1 MTTKTEPIKPVVLVC
16 GKTGAGKSSLIQAMT
31 HKGTVPDS
39 AISDS
44 KPCTEGFN
52 VYETEIATFV
62 DAEGYEPGK
71 PIDAYAT
78 FIWEEIKTRV
88 ASEEVKQV
96 ITSIWYCLDG
106 SGARV
111 QQGDLDFIKK
121 LESSRVKLV
130 VTKSEIL
137 RDKQRKEL
145 SDELL
150 KQIKPGRI
158 IYVSSH
164 RKDGLETLS
173 KSIDEDACSAGIFA
187 SQQIE
192 EYKRRLKEYYRRRI
206 REWEERIDKEADSII
221 HWGAGRAAAIAII
234 PIPVADVVPLL
245 TNETYMI
252 YRLGNLYGFSVGEN
266 ILSSLTGVA
275 GASLAGKL
283 IASFLPGLKIA
294 IAAGVTYGVG
304 KAAKSFF
311 KSGMTLSQEELKREY
326 ERAKDEA
333 KKTNWEEHQ
342 VKEEN

>member
-1 MTTKTEPIKPVVLVC
+1 MTTTTEAIKPVILVC

-31 HKGTVPDS
+31 HEGTVPDS

-44 KPCTEGFN
+44 KPCTKGFD

-71 PIDAYAT
+71 PIDEYAS
-78 FIWEEIKTRV
+78 FILKEMKERV
-88 ASEEVKQV
+88 ASEKVTQV

-106 SGARV
+106 SGGRV
-111 QQGDLDFIKK
+111 QDGDKAFLKK
-121 LESSRVKLV
+121 LGSSRVKLV
-130 VTKSEIL
+130 VTKSEII
-137 RDKQRKEL
+137 RDDQRKAL
-145 SDELL
+145 ADALL
-150 KQIKPGRI
+150 GLIKPDRI

-173 KSIDEDACSAGIFA
+173 KYINKDAIFA
-187 SQQIE
+187 GKFASKQIE
-192 EYKRRLKEYYRRRI
+192 DYTRRVEEYYRKLI
-206 REWEERIDKEADSII
+206 REWEERIDEEADSII

-234 PIPVADVVPLL
+234 PIPLADVVPLL

-266 ILSSLTGVA
+266 ILSTLTGVA

-294 IAAGVTYGVG
+294 IAAGITYGVG

>member
-1 MTTKTEPIKPVVLVC
+1 MTTTTEAIKPVILVC

-31 HKGTVPDS
+31 HEGTVPDS

-44 KPCTEGFN
+44 KPCTKGFD

-71 PIDAYAT
+71 TIDEYAT
-78 FIWEEIKTRV
+78 FILEEMKKRV
-88 ASEEVKQV
+88 ASMKVTQV

-121 LESSRVKLV
+121 LGSSRVRLV

-145 SDELL
+145 SEALL
-150 KQIKPGRI
+150 GLIDPDKIL
-158 IYVSSH
+158 YVSSH

-173 KSIDEDACSAGIFA
+173 KSIETDACSAGVFA
-187 SQQIE
+187 SQQI
-192 EYKRRLKEYYRRRI
+192 KDYYRKLVSD
-206 REWEERIDKEADSII
+206 WEERIDKEADSII

-294 IAAGVTYGVG
+294 IAAGITFGVG

-311 KSGMTLSQEELKREY
+311 KSGMTLSQEQLKREY